1 MKKLLCVL
9 AVLVLLLPAA
19 FAEQDESIYVGA
31 WAKVQSTDA
40 GGALFEVFYLT
51 ENHKVFYF
59 SQNYSAAM
67 PQFGNQAVGLWFP
80 QRTGIRIVYGD
91 NLECSAEFIDE
102 NYLGFRYGT
111 MIYAY
116 GKIPD
121 FMAVNVGDL
130 QKVTEKGQISQAFV
144 DNLIGIY
151 SGYSMDKVNA
161 IFMAAQQVKFLNEAQ
176 AEGQTLSQGEYVIG
190 WHIPEGRYI
199 INAGKSKSVSVY
211 VYEDTNYYPDSYY
224 IGYAHNEYQTVV
236 NLKDGYVLKIS
247 GGTVKI
253 TQASNFS
260 R

>member
-9 AVLVLLLPAA
+9 AVLLLILPSAL
-19 FAEQDESIYVGA
+19 AEDESIYVGA
-31 WAKVQSTDA
+31 WAKVQSTDS

-51 ENHKVFYF
+51 ENHKVFHF
-59 SQNYSAAM
+59 VQNYSAAK
-67 PQFGNQAVGLWFP
+67 PQFGSQAVGLWFP
-80 QRTGIRIVYGD
+80 KWTGIHIIYGD
-91 NLECSAEFIDE
+91 NQECDAEFIDE

-130 QKVTEKGQISQAFV
+130 QKVTENGQISQAYV

-161 IFMAAQQVKFLNEAQ
+161 IFMASQQVKFLKEAQ
-176 AEGQTLSQGEYVIG
+176 AEGYTLSQGEYLVG
-190 WHIPEGRYI
+190 WHIPAGRYI
-199 INAGKSKSVSVY
+199 INAGKSRNVTVY
-211 VYEDTNYYPDSYY
+211 VYDEKGYYPDSYY
-224 IGYAHNEYQTVV
+224 IGSAYNEYQTIV
-236 NLKDGYVLKIS
+236 NLKTGYTLKIT
-247 GGTVKI
+247 GGTVNIKE
-253 TQASNFS
+253 SGNFS